1 MQRDIL
7 MSIEKNSSEIK
18 ELNKSVDLIITSQ

>member
-7 MSIEKNSSEIK
+7 MSIEKNSSEIEK
-18 ELNKSVDLIITSQ
+18 LNKSVDLIITSQ